1 MRDAAKG
8 KVAIIG
14 ARGMLG
20 SDLAPRLAAAG
31 CDVVALD
38 LPEFDLTRRELYSER
53 LAGAGMIVN
62 CAAFTNVDLAESQS
76 AKAML
81 INGTAPGYLGEW
93 AAQHKAYL
101 IHISTDFVFDGRSSR
116 PYRET
121 DQPNPISVYGQSKL
135 EGETAVLR
143 TCPGSAILRLQWSYG
158 RHGVNFISKLLDRA
172 RGGGELRVVDDQIG
186 SPTWTGDIARAI
198 ERLAQVRPEGIYHF
212 AASGSASRFEVA
224 QFIARRLG
232 LPNPVVSCASSDF
245 QQAARRPANSRF
257 DTAKVRAVLGYSI
270 PRWDESLAAFLG
282 AVRR

>member
-1 MRDAAKG
+1 MLDSAKG

-31 CDVVALD
+31 YDVVALD
-38 LPEFDLTRRELYSER
+38 LPEFDLTRRELYPGR
-53 LAGAGMIVN
+53 LAGAGLIVN
-62 CAAFTNVDLAESQS
+62 CAAFTNVDLAESQG
-76 AKAML
+76 ARAML
-81 INGTAPGYLGEW
+81 INGAAPGFLGEW

-101 IHISTDFVFDGRSSR
+101 IHISTDFVFDGCSGN

-143 TCPGSAILRLQWSYG
+143 ACPGSAVLRLQWSYG

-172 RGGGELRVVDDQIG
+172 RGGGELKVVGDQVG
-186 SPTWTGDIARAI
+186 SPTWTGDTARAI
-198 ERLAQVRPEGIYHF
+198 ERLAQARADGIYHF

-232 LPNPVVSCASSDF
+232 LPNPIVPCASSDF
-245 QQAARRPANSRF
+245 QESARRPANSRF
-257 DTAKVRAVLGYSI
+257 DTAKIRAVLGYAI
-270 PRWDESLAAFLG
+270 PRWDESLAAFLD